1 MCDGL
6 LIAGFSRED
15 LIKAGFNVDNITL
28 QIDKDKLATIEASRY
43 NLDYLVRTFNVEQ
56 LRGFGISAKE
66 LIELKGLKDF
76 KINVTILKAAGFT
89 INELKAAGFTVQ
101 QLKAVGFTI
110 KELIKGQFTNK
121 ELKEGGFNRFDIG
134 ITIDAYQ
141 RL

>member
-89 INELKAAGFTVQ
+89 VQ